1 MKRTRLF
8 GTDGIRGVAGEY
20 PLDERTV
27 FVIGRALGEFLRRGR
42 AAPRVAI
49 GRDTRESSG
58 WIADALAAG
67 LADGGVA
74 SLSAGVI
81 PTAGVAY
88 LSRNGDFSAGV
99 MISASHNPYRD
110 NGIKLFGP
118 SGYKLPDE
126 EELQVEEAIFKLAP
140 ARVEPSQE
148 QATVKPGR
156 TGPGLAGGNNPAA
169 SAAASTAQA
178 RAGLLPE
185 DASLKAGYEDFLCA
199 LLPAEKSL
207 AELRVVLDCANGAA
221 SAVAPE
227 VFRRLG
233 ATVTAIHAAPD
244 GRNINQECGSL
255 HPEALQA
262 RVPAERADLGVAFD
276 GDADR
281 ALFVTA
287 AGKLV
292 DGDGVLFMAATHLL
306 AEGRLN
312 NRQVVGTIMSN
323 LGLEAALGRIG
334 VRLVR
339 TPVGDKYVLEEMLR
353 SGCNLGGEQSGHV
366 IFGDD
371 HTTGD
376 GLLTALHVM
385 DTVVSARRPL
395 DTLVAGLRPF
405 PQVIRNVRVREKVPL
420 EQLPEV
426 MDAIR
431 ASQEHFGLTGRVIV
445 RYSGTEPLARIMIEA
460 EDEGQVRSHA
470 EAIAA
475 AFARSIGQ

>member
-20 PLDERTV
+20 PLDAATV
-27 FVIGRALGEFLRRGR
+27 FTIGRALGEFLRRR
-42 AAPRVAI
+42 SDPPRVVI
-49 GRDTRESSG
+49 GQDTRESSP
-58 WIADALAAG
+58 WIAETLAAG
-67 LADGGVA
+67 LAEQRA
-74 SLSAGVI
+74 SALSAGVI
-81 PTAGVAY
+81 PTPGVAY
-88 LSRNGDFSAGV
+88 LSRAGDFAAGV

-110 NGIKLFGP
+110 NGIKVFGH

-126 EELQVEEAIFKLAP
+126 EELQVEEAIFKLA
-140 ARVEPSQE
+140 
-148 QATVKPGR
+148 
-156 TGPGLAGGNNPAA
+156 GGNNPAA
-169 SAAASTAQA
+169 TRVASAGQA

-185 DASLKAGYEDFLCA
+185 DVSLKAGYEDFLCG
-199 LLPAEKSL
+199 LLPKGKSL
-207 AELRVVLDCANGAA
+207 AGLRVVLDCANGAA
-221 SAVAPE
+221 SAVAPD

-233 ATVTAIHAAPD
+233 ATVTAIHASPD

-255 HPEALQA
+255 YTEALQA
-262 RVPAERADLGVAFD
+262 RVPAERAGLGVAFD

-287 AGKLV
+287 GGKLV
-292 DGDGVLFMAATHLL
+292 DGDGVLFLAATHLL
-306 AEGRLN
+306 AEGRLK

-323 LGLEAALGRIG
+323 LGLEAALGRLG

-353 SGCNLGGEQSGHV
+353 TGCNLGGEQSGHV

-376 GLLTALHVM
+376 GLLTALRVM

-395 DTLVAGLRPF
+395 DTLVAGFRPF
-405 PQVIRNVRVREKVPL
+405 PQVLRNVRVREKVPV

-426 MDAIR
+426 MNAIR

-445 RYSGTEPLARIMIEA
+445 RYSGTESLARIMIEA
-460 EDEGQVRSHA
+460 EDEAQVHQHA
-470 EAIAA
+470 EVIAA
-475 AFARSIGQ
+475 AFQRAIGV